1 MNLLR
6 IHSNLVLTLDDGT
19 VFSTSKCDDEFQK
32 KVMECLKN
40 DDRDGIIALFEP
52 DYAEA
57 TLLTQ
62 GLSKSKIITV
72 EGESAYIKSISE
84 LTIPQDFA
92 KRILE
97 AESKND
103 EDKLTA
109 YLNFWTLLSLNPDS
123 RVRNNLF
130 WFLNRWGMTISKS
143 GLIVAYRNA
152 DIKQEGVQFNQ
163 ELTRFVS
170 QQYMNT
176 KYNNPSQ
183 LNDMW
188 VVMVDDK
195 MTVCAE
201 WYLDTV
207 TAPEDRIV
215 VGKLVELYDTL
226 CNDNS
231 DLSTVYT
238 DHHSHTFE
246 IRLGHV
252 VSMDRK
258 KVDSDQHHTCS
269 TGLHVGAKGWLEKN
283 YYGSIGMKVLVN
295 PADVVAVPP
304 EDNYG
309 KMRTCAYYPISII
322 EYNENGHIKDDGIE
336 SGFEDDFINKI
347 CYTGEVN
354 NEDNDNYKLT
364 IPCIAEINRE
374 TVYANLKKLAYTAKE
389 SRKI

>member
-1 MNLLR
+1 MNILR
-6 IHSNLVLTLDDGT
+6 IQSSLVLTLDDGT
-19 VFSTSKCDDEFQK
+19 MFSTNKCTDEFQEA
-32 KVMECLKN
+32 VLKN
-40 DDRDGIIALFEP
+40 LNNRQALIELFEP
-52 DYAEA
+52 DFAEA
-57 TLLTQ
+57 TLLNE
-62 GLSKSKIITV
+62 GLRNSKVITV

-84 LTIPQDFA
+84 LTLPQDFA
-92 KRILE
+92 KRVLE
-97 AESKND
+97 AEQAGD

-130 WFLNRWGMTISKS
+130 WFLNRWGMTLSKS

-152 DIKQEGVQFNQ
+152 DIKQEGIQFNQ

-170 QQYMNT
+170 QQYMTT

-188 VVMVDDK
+188 VIQQGE
-195 MTVCAE
+195 TFAVCVE

-207 TAPEDRIV
+207 TQPEDV
-215 VGKLVELYDTL
+215 VVFGKLTELYNTL
-226 CNDNS
+226 CNDSS
-231 DLSTVYT
+231 DLTTVYT
-238 DHHSHTFE
+238 DHHSHSFE

-252 VSMDRK
+252 VSMPRE
-258 KVDSDQHHTCS
+258 KVDSNQHHTCS
-269 TGLHVGAKGWLEKN
+269 TGLHVGAKGWLERN
-283 YYGSIGMKVLVN
+283 YYGSVGMKVLVN

-309 KMRTCAYYPISII
+309 KMRTCAYYPISVID
-322 EYNENGHIKDDGIE
+322 YDKDGHIKDDGIE

-364 IPCIAEINRE
+364 IPCVAELNRE
-374 TVYANLKKLAYTAKE
+374 LIYENLKKLAYTAKE
-389 SRKI
+389 NRKV

>member
-6 IHSNLVLTLDDGT
+6 INSNLVLTLDDGT
-19 VFSTSKCDDEFQK
+19 TFSTSKCTDEFQT
-32 KVMECLKN
+32 KVMENIN
-40 DDRDGIIALFEP
+40 DREALMVLFEP

-57 TLLTQ
+57 TLLTKN
-62 GLSKSKIITV
+62 LSASKIITV

-84 LTIPQDFA
+84 LTLPQDFA

-97 AESKND
+97 AESQND
-103 EDKLTA
+103 GDKLTA
-109 YLNFWTLLSLNPDS
+109 YLNFWTLLSCNPDS

-130 WFLNRWGMTISKS
+130 WFLNRWGMTISRS

-170 QQYMNT
+170 QQYMSI

-183 LNDMW
+183 LEDMW
-188 VVMVDDK
+188 VVLIDNT
-195 MTVCAE
+195 MTVCSE
-201 WYLDTV
+201 WYLDKT
-207 TAPEDRIV
+207 TAPENRVII
-215 VGKLVELYDTL
+215 GRLTELYDTL
-226 CNDNS
+226 CNDS
-231 DLSTVYT
+231 SELTTVYT
-238 DHHSHTFE
+238 DHHSHSFE

-252 VSMDRK
+252 VSMDRA
-258 KVDSDQHHTCS
+258 KVDSNQHHTCS

-283 YYGSIGMKVLVN
+283 YYGAVGMKVLVN

-322 EYNENGHIKDDGIE
+322 EYGEDGHILDDGIE

-347 CYTGEVN
+347 CYTGEIN

-364 IPCIAEINRE
+364 IPCISEINRE

-389 SRKI
+389 NRKI